1 MNMGAIM
8 KRQAMFI
15 IMMILMTGAFATTIY
30 IPDDYATIQAG
41 IDISVESDTILV
53 QPGTYAENINYNGKA
68 VILGSL
74 FLTTQDTIYISQT
87 VIDGSQNGSVVTFD
101 SGEDSTSVLT
111 GFTITNG
118 YADSGGG
125 IYCSNNSNP
134 KLTNLVIMNNE
145 AYNYGG
151 GLTILDCSAAFL
163 DEIEFCDNQSGC
175 YGGNL
180 YISNSNIIMRNSNFT
195 GGNAFSY
202 GGGIICYDSILDL
215 ENIQICDNNSSFGAG
230 IYSDGC
236 NISLKKSMINS
247 NGSETGSAIKG
258 INSDIEIINCIIAD
272 NACFQSG
279 VITCSAS
286 NEVYIINSILV
297 NNSAQE
303 PAGSLFEGIDFI
315 FNSILYNNAEPQLD
329 TNTIVQ
335 YSNIQGGWGG
345 IGNIDCD
352 PIFLNPAEDDY
363 HLQNN
368 SPCIG
373 AGIDEIAIDDIW
385 YYAPEFDI
393 EGNPRPN
400 PTGSM
405 PDIGAYENLLG
416 EPQDGIYNDQLS
428 LNNFNLSNYPN
439 PFNPSTTINFSIQTD
454 AEVELSIYNIKG
466 QRIREWKIENVIHP
480 GGQECKINSIIWN
493 GDNDLGKKVSS
504 GIYYYELKVNGKIQ
518 AVKKC
523 LLLK

>member
-1 MNMGAIM
+1 MRNLTIIIS
-8 KRQAMFI
+8 FI
-15 IMMILMTGAFATTIY
+15 LALNLSATI
-30 IPDDYATIQAG
+30 INVPAEQPSIQAG
-41 IDISVESDTILV
+41 IDIAVESDTILV

-87 VIDGSQNGSVVTFD
+87 VIDGSQDGSVVTFE
-101 SGEDSTSVLT
+101 SGEDSTSVLS

-125 IYCSNNSNP
+125 IYCSYNSNP
-134 KLTNLVIMNNE
+134 KLLNLVIMNNWS
-145 AYNYGG
+145 YYYGG
-151 GLTILDCSAAFL
+151 GLTLLDCTTAYL
-163 DEIEFCDNQSGC
+163 DEIEFYDNQSGGN
-175 YGGNL
+175 GGNL
-180 YISNSNIIMRNSNFT
+180 YISNSNLIVRDSKIK

-215 ENIQICDNNSSFGAG
+215 ENVQICDNNSSFGAG

-236 NISLKKSMINS
+236 NISLKKSMIIS

-303 PAGSLFEGIDFI
+303 PAESLFEGIDFI
-315 FNSILYNNAEPQLD
+315 FNSILYNNTEPYLNS
-329 TNTIVQ
+329 NTIVH
-335 YSNIQGGWGG
+335 YSNIQDDWVG

-416 EPQDGIYNDQLS
+416 EPQDGIYDDQLS

-466 QRIREWKIENVIHP
+466 QRIREWKIDPSSSNYAATRNVK
-480 GGQECKINSIIWN
+480 CKINSIIWN
-493 GDNDLGKKVSS
+493 GDNDLGEKVSS